1 MDNKVKLR
9 FLGEERELNYSV
21 AVMFDAVEKFDN
33 VARMLDV
40 IQRNTKEGFE
50 AVRWLAVQLV
60 NDGEL
65 CRREEGYDKLPMVR
79 EKDFPLRMGPAD
91 YEMIRAAV
99 IAAITAGYKRDLTSE
114 EEERDLGLEE
124 LESKK
129 PEAGD

>member
-1 MDNKVKLR
+1 M
-9 FLGEERELNYSV
+9 
-21 AVMFDAVEKFDN
+21 
-33 VARMLDV
+33 

-65 CRREEGYDKLPMVR
+65 CRREEGYDKLPMVK